1 MTMPPSIDQADYVKD
16 LQRKLKIPSPILDR
30 ICCDRFG
37 TPFASIDKRSCT
49 RLLNEMI
56 GWKEAPAE
64 YRRAMG
70 QQDLPGFG

>member
-1 MTMPPSIDQADYVKD
+1 MTVD
-16 LQRKLKIPSPILDR
+16 PSPDQRAYVADIQRTLGIPDGILDR

-37 TPFASIDKRSCT
+37 TPFAAIDKRSCS
-49 RLLNEMI
+49 RLLKEMI

-70 QQDLPGFG
+70 QIDLPGFG